1 MHQCGRVTSSI
12 IDGGHVLSTEFS
24 VTQSRVSKEIKILIK
39 LRKLKVKKLI
49 RFFKNQS
56 VTFSFDFISL
66 KLKKPN
72 QTEPKPKKTGK
83 KQAKPE
89 KTEPNWNRLVEPDS
103 V

>member
-56 VTFSFDFISL
+56 VRFSFDFISL
-66 KLKKPN
+66 KFKKSN
-72 QTEPKPKKTGK
+72 QTEPKPKKTGQTGK
-83 KQAKPE
+83 NRAKL
-89 KTEPNWNRLVEPDS
+89 EPVG
-103 V
+103 

>member
-24 VTQSRVSKEIKILIK
+24 LTQSRVSKEIKILIK

-56 VTFSFDFISL
+56 VRFSFDFISL

-72 QTEPKPKKTGK
+72 PNRKKPGQTGK
-83 KQAKPE
+83 NRAKL
-89 KTEPNWNRLVEPDS
+89 EPVG
-103 V
+103 

>member
-56 VTFSFDFISL
+56 VRFSFDFISL
-66 KLKKPN
+66 KLKKSN
-72 QTEPKPKKTGK
+72 QTEPKPKKTGQTGK
-83 KQAKPE
+83 NRAKL
-89 KTEPNWNRLVEPDS
+89 EPVG
-103 V
+103 